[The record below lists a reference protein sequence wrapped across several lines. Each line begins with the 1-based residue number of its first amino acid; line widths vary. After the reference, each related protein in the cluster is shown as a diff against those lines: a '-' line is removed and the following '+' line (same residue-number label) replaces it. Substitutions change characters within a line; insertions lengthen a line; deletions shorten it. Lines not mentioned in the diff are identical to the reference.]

1 MKKNIAIFGLG
12 SMGFGI
18 AKSCIDNGHKVWGFD
33 ISRRTINKFK
43 KIGGVTDAFD
53 KIAKNLDMVFLVVL
67 NAKQVKSIFTKD
79 PGILKILPK
88 EKLVINCVTN
98 SPKDA
103 ENFYNLCKKNN
114 IQYLDSPISG
124 GAKKA
129 MHSKITIMASG
140 SEKSFKKANEVFK
153 DISEKVYNLGLKPG
167 SGSAM
172 KAVNQLLAG
181 VHIVAMA
188 EALNFAKA
196 QDIDIKQCVEIISK
210 SAGNSWMFQNRSQN
224 IISNDFSPKSA
235 LDIWPKDL
243 GIVDKIARELN
254 LHAPI
259 VKTALKEYKLAS
271 KNGLGSLDDS
281 ILIKHYFNKNKTI

>member
-43 KIGGVTDAFD
+43 KLGGVIDTFD

-181 VHIVAMA
+181 VHIAAMA

>member
-43 KIGGVTDAFD
+43 KIGGAIDTFD

-103 ENFYNLCKKNN
+103 AWNHTIFFSL
-114 IQYLDSPISG
+114 PIS
-124 GAKKA
+124 
-129 MHSKITIMASG
+129 IFIFFN
-140 SEKSFKKANEVFK
+140 SFFLPDNHCFAF
-153 DISEKVYNLGLKPG
+153 
-167 SGSAM
+167 
-172 KAVNQLLAG
+172 LLNK
-181 VHIVAMA
+181 
-188 EALNFAKA
+188 E
-196 QDIDIKQCVEIISK
+196 
-210 SAGNSWMFQNRSQN
+210 N
-224 IISNDFSPKSA
+224 I
-235 LDIWPKDL
+235 
-243 GIVDKIARELN
+243 
-254 LHAPI
+254 
-259 VKTALKEYKLAS
+259 
-271 KNGLGSLDDS
+271 
-281 ILIKHYFNKNKTI
+281 

>member
-43 KIGGVTDAFD
+43 KIGGVTDTFD

-88 EKLVINCVTN
+88 EKIVINCVTN

-181 VHIVAMA
+181 VHIAAMA

>member
-43 KIGGVTDAFD
+43 KIGGVIDTFD
-53 KIAKNLDMVFLVVL
+53 KIAKNLDMVFSVVL

-181 VHIVAMA
+181 VHIAAMA

>member
-1 MKKNIAIFGLG
+1 
-12 SMGFGI
+12 
-18 AKSCIDNGHKVWGFD
+18 
-33 ISRRTINKFK
+33 
-43 KIGGVTDAFD
+43 
-53 KIAKNLDMVFLVVL
+53 MVFLVVL

-181 VHIVAMA
+181 VHIAAMA

>member
-1 MKKNIAIFGLG
+1 
-12 SMGFGI
+12 MGFGI

-43 KIGGVTDAFD
+43 KIGGVIDTFD

-103 ENFYNLCKKNN
+103 ANFYNLCKENN
-114 IQYLDSPISG
+114 IQYLDAPISG

-153 DISEKVYNLGLKPG
+153 DISEKVYNLGSKPG

-181 VHIVAMA
+181 VHIAAMA

>member
-43 KIGGVTDAFD
+43 KIGGVIDTFD

-88 EKLVINCVTN
+88 EKIVINCVTN

-181 VHIVAMA
+181 VHIAAMA

>member
-43 KIGGVTDAFD
+43 KIGGVIDTFD

-129 MHSKITIMASG
+129 IHSKITIMASG

-181 VHIVAMA
+181 VHIAAMA

>member
-43 KIGGVTDAFD
+43 KIGGVIDTFD

-181 VHIVAMA
+181 VHIAAMA

-271 KNGLGSLDDS
+271 KNGLGRLDDS

>member
-43 KIGGVTDAFD
+43 KIGGVIDTFD
-53 KIAKNLDMVFLVVL
+53 KIAENLDMVFLVVL

-98 SPKDA
+98 SPNDA

-181 VHIVAMA
+181 VHIAAMA